1 MKAAFAWC
9 AAVAFAACFTVALYH
24 LLRWA
29 AGLRAPAVQGP
40 DADALADPELRRL
53 EDEQRRLVQA
63 LREVQFDHATG
74 KIDAADRDRLRARYE
89 REAAAVMAELDR
101 RKAY

>member
-1 MKAAFAWC
+1 MKAALAWC
-9 AAVAFAACFTVALYH
+9 AAVVLAGCLTVALYH

-29 AGLRAPAVQGP
+29 TGLKATGVPGH
-40 DADALADPELRRL
+40 DADALVDPELRRL

-89 REAAAVMAELDR
+89 REAAAVMAALDR
-101 RKAY
+101 RKA